1 MQLQQQSL
9 HNIRSSAFAF
19 SSSSTAAVPESSE
32 YLNSLEYTG
41 LGEEEE
47 EEEEM
52 MRFLF
57 SLSNPICCCCCF
69 CLKKEKK
76 WIGGG

>member
-47 EEEEM
+47 EEM

-76 WIGGG
+76 KWIGGG